1 MSNQPIINERDILLS
16 TSVFPRTVEINGKQ
30 RTFYSVSVQRAYKKK
45 GDADYTRESIN
56 LDSDD
61 LLKMANL
68 LTETYNEIRKLAIT
82 AKPAKAKTDD
92 WGEAVIK
99 LETNTTDDEIPF

>member
-1 MSNQPIINERDILLS
+1 MSNQPIINERDVLLS

-45 GDADYTRESIN
+45 GDAEYTRESIN

-82 AKPAKAKTDD
+82 AKPDQAKTDD
-92 WGEAVIK
+92 WGEAVVKI
-99 LETNTTDDEIPF
+99 DDDTIPF

>member
-1 MSNQPIINERDILLS
+1 MNTPIIKERDGLIS
-16 TSVFPRTVEINGKQ
+16 TSVFTRDADINGRQ
-30 RTFYSVSVQRAYKKK
+30 ATFYSVSVQRAYKKK

-68 LTETYNEIRKLAIT
+68 LTETYNEIRKLAK
-82 AKPAKAKTDD
+82 APKSAPAKSIDD
-92 WGEAVIK
+92 GWGDNVIQ
-99 LETNTTDDEIPF
+99 EDGIPF

>member
-1 MSNQPIINERDILLS
+1 MSNQPIINERDVLLS
-16 TSVFPRTVEINGKQ
+16 TSVFPRDVEINGKQ

-45 GDADYTRESIN
+45 GDTDYTRESIN

-68 LTETYNEIRKLAIT
+68 LTETYNEIRKLTKAPKS
-82 AKPAKAKTDD
+82 APAKSIDD
-92 WGEAVIK
+92 GWGENVIQ
-99 LETNTTDDEIPF
+99 DDQIPF

>member
-1 MSNQPIINERDILLS
+1 MSNQPIINERDVLLS

-68 LTETYNEIRKLAIT
+68 LTETYNEIRKLE
-82 AKPAKAKTDD
+82 KAPKSAPVKSIDD
-92 WGEAVIK
+92 SWGENVIQ
-99 LETNTTDDEIPF
+99 EDGIPF

>member
-1 MSNQPIINERDILLS
+1 MSNQPIINERDVLLS
-16 TSVFPRTVEINGKQ
+16 TSVFPKTFEKDGKQ
-30 RTFYSVSVQRAYKKK
+30 RTFYSVSVQRSYKKT
-45 GDADYTRESIN
+45 GDTEYSRENIN
-56 LDSDD
+56 LNSDD

-68 LTETYNEIRKLAIT
+68 LTETYNEIRKLANIS
-82 AKPAKAKTDD
+82 KPAKAKTDD